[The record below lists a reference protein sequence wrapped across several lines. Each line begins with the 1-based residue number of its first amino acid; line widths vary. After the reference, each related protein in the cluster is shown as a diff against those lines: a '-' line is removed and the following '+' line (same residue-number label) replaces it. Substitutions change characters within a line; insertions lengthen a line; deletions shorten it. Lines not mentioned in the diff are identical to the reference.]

1 MSQKRGNTTVRILL
15 LGNSAVGKTSLI
27 VRYIENKLYDSYL
40 TTVGVDFRK
49 KDIKIDG
56 KVITLQIWDSA
67 GQEKYQSISKLYYK
81 KAQGILL
88 IFDLTSRES
97 FDGVVEWL
105 KHIEDE
111 SGKDIPIV
119 LVGNKNDLDNRII
132 TTEEALEFAN
142 KRMLYFFETSAMSWF
157 NINDAFY
164 TIAKLTWK
172 HVSQKE
178 NIKAVTV
185 SKNTHKR
192 KCC

>member
-1 MSQKRGNTTVRILL
+1 MLY
-15 LGNSAVGKTSLI
+15 I
-27 VRYIENKLYDSYL
+27 VNKFYDSYL
-40 TTVGVDFRK
+40 TTVEL
-49 KDIKIDG
+49 
-56 KVITLQIWDSA
+56 TLQIWDSA

-142 KRMLYFFETSAMSWF
+142 KRMLYFFETSAMNGF

-164 TIAKLTWK
+164 TIAELTWK
-172 HVSQKE
+172 QVSQKE
-178 NIKAVTV
+178 SIKAVTV